1 MFDFFRKKAAPPP
14 PANAPCTQPD
24 LTARELDKKDV
35 VEAFDVIRK
44 LASLEALAQALS
56 RYPIL
61 RHPTFHAI
69 LNANL
74 HAEDMSAENRAVIE
88 RFFLLL
94 ATRIHFDYCEHPE
107 PSSAAPARGQRYLP
121 YYFQAIL
128 HHIGARTPGSD
139 SYFLD
144 PAQDS
149 DRIRDEVSVLA
160 GGDVTLPEY
169 KPLPGTRWTLMNVV
183 CAGCR
188 RMRVET
194 VANMIDLGIAKQLVE
209 VLRVGRLNDLRCPE
223 CGQIRCY
230 PVRVW
235 IQERPNGPDA
245 LAALTS
251 VVRPKE
257 DSFVA
262 TTPPGTPREPRNDK
276 LHEIRSMAM
285 FRAFPWKFSGGASEI
300 STRFSIAY
308 DRDQLLRY
316 LN

>member
-1 MFDFFRKKAAPPP
+1 MFDFFHNKVAPPV
-14 PANAPCTQPD
+14 PASASRAQPD
-24 LTARELDKKDV
+24 LTRELDKKDV
-35 VEAFDVIRK
+35 FEAFDVIRT
-44 LASLEALAQALS
+44 LGSLDAVAPALA

-74 HAEDMSAENRAVIE
+74 QAEDMSAEHRAVIE
-88 RFFLLL
+88 RFFPAL

-107 PSSAAPARGQRYLP
+107 PSSSAPAKGQRYLP

-144 PAQDS
+144 PAQDC
-149 DRIRDEVSVLA
+149 DRIRYEVSALA
-160 GGDVTLPEY
+160 GGEVALPEY
-169 KPLPGTRWTLMNVV
+169 KPLPGTRWSLMNVV

-188 RMRVET
+188 RLRLEVVT
-194 VANMIDLGIAKQLVE
+194 NMIDLGIANQLVE
-209 VLRVGRLNDLRCPE
+209 PLRAGRLNDLRCPE

-235 IQERPNGPDA
+235 IQERPNAPDA

-257 DSFVA
+257 DSFVV

-276 LHEIRSMAM
+276 LLEIRSMAM
-285 FRAFPWKFSGGASEI
+285 FQAFPWKFPGGVAEMSI
-300 STRFSIAY
+300 RFSIAY
-308 DRDQLLRY
+308 DRDQLLKY
-316 LN
+316 LD